1 MMAEVAVSRWMRR
14 RGGRR
19 RRPAAAALYDDVT
32 VGATGEEFE
41 LQVAMF
47 EEVLCVAVLFTDVD
61 PIIRSLFRRFT
72 RPSSLLG
79 SSKLHCL
86 SINTWW
92 TGLGSKC
99 PGRFF
104 VPVQPWYHST
114 SMCTLEKTAP
124 AQVSIKNAFQ
134 AFHRLQIW
142 TVPTAVPL
150 YHSSL
155 HTVHISSLLYF
166 LFPPVCSS
174 THAYTYIEHKAI
186 YTFSSSYQ
194 NNRADWLSCRLSVMG
209 ATY

>member
-79 SSKLHCL
+79 SSNLTNGAGER
-86 SINTWW
+86 SGQRPIGYQEE
-92 TGLGSKC
+92 GLKGSREEQQ
-99 PGRFF
+99 GG
-104 VPVQPWYHST
+104 
-114 SMCTLEKTAP
+114 EK
-124 AQVSIKNAFQ
+124 QKDS
-134 AFHRLQIW
+134 R
-142 TVPTAVPL
+142 
-150 YHSSL
+150 
-155 HTVHISSLLYF
+155 
-166 LFPPVCSS
+166 
-174 THAYTYIEHKAI
+174 
-186 YTFSSSYQ
+186 
-194 NNRADWLSCRLSVMG
+194 
-209 ATY
+209 